1 MSTDPALLAR
11 GLAMAA
17 AAVIHGPRAPLSQL
31 IGEANVLA
39 PRIEAFMAADWQRLQ
54 TTGNGEPEPIG
65 WLADT
70 TVQVERDGSSQLE
83 QLSEVLAEPAL
94 APFAGTIRR
103 HLADGEPWETPA
115 GVAPAI
121 RILKV

>member
-1 MSTDPALLAR
+1 MSTDPVLLAR

-31 IGEANVLA
+31 VGEATLLA

-54 TTGNGEPEPIG
+54 STGRDEPEPIG

-83 QLSEVLAEPAL
+83 QLSEVLADPAL
-94 APFAGTIRR
+94 ALFAGEIRR
-103 HLADGEPWETPA
+103 RLADGEAWETPA

-121 RILKV
+121 RILKI